1 MTAPSPRRRRLHIAE
16 LELDLRGIPAET
28 AEAAARL
35 LGPALAQALAGQ
47 PVPALAAES
56 LDAGALASSADPEAH
71 ALAAG
76 IAQRIAG
83 SLRGERP

>member
-1 MTAPSPRRRRLHIAE
+1 MTAPSLPRRRLHINA

-47 PVPALAAES
+47 DPQALSGER
-56 LDAGALASSADPEAH
+56 LDAGQLAGPAAPSAQ

-76 IAQRIAG
+76 IAQRIA
-83 SLRGERP
+83 STLRGEQP